1 VITLILS
8 GFGRFAGGPVEH
20 ALSIKKSPARGN
32 AEPARR
38 ADDAP
43 AAVATGPRHA
53 QPGLALAAR
62 GSGKVRTTQVA
73 PSTQAGPT
81 GAAAERISVLGKI
94 GQTKVAASAWSQ
106 GHLGGN
112 YGITLPEAL
121 RISIDVKQAEGNWVP
136 TVTDLDGR
144 YSIQARVLPHQ
155 ADVPNA
161 AVATALNYQA
171 IIAALDSLGEPG
183 GTHNHYS
190 LKAVQMHES
199 RHATRVLQAL
209 ENTKARIE
217 TDVAATAIPE
227 SAAPDKGTAK
237 TQIEASPAF
246 LAVADSS
253 APLVATNAYNAW
265 FHELLRLVQNDH
277 DTHGPCEAAEESIT
291 KPLKQAI
298 EERAVS
304 QRWVAAKPQVTLP
317 VGTVKAGPPVPVGNG
332 APLGPKPQITLPVGT
347 VKKVWPPTL

>member
-1 VITLILS
+1 M
-8 GFGRFAGGPVEH
+8 EH

-62 GSGKVRTTQVA
+62 GSSRVHTTGVA
-73 PSTQAGPT
+73 PSAHAGLT
-81 GAAAERISVLGKI
+81 GAAAERISVLAKI
-94 GQTKVAASAWSQ
+94 GQTKIAASAWSQ

-317 VGTVKAGPPVPVGNG
+317 VGTVKAGPPVPVGSG

>member
-1 VITLILS
+1 MIMLILS

-20 ALSIKKSPARGN
+20 ALATKKSPARDAAG
-32 AEPARR
+32 PARR

-43 AAVATGPRHA
+43 AAVATGPRHP
-53 QPGLALAAR
+53 QPGLAL
-62 GSGKVRTTQVA
+62 GSSKVRTTQVT
-73 PSTQAGPT
+73 PSAQAGLT
-81 GAAAERISVLGKI
+81 GAAAERISVLAKI
-94 GQTKVAASAWSQ
+94 GQTKVGASAWSQ
-106 GHLGGN
+106 GHLGGD
-112 YGITLPEAL
+112 YGITLPEEL
-121 RISIDVKQAEGNWVP
+121 RISIDVKQTEGNWVP

-144 YSIQARVLPHQ
+144 YSIQARILAHQ

-171 IIAALDSLGEPG
+171 IIAALDTLGEPG

-190 LKAVQMHES
+190 LRAVQTHES
-199 RHATRVLQAL
+199 RHATRILQAL

-217 TDVAATAIPE
+217 TDVAAATIPE

-246 LAVADSS
+246 LAIADNS

-265 FHELLRLVQNDH
+265 FHELLQLVQNDH
-277 DTHGPCEAAEESIT
+277 DTHGPCQAAEESIT

-298 EERAVS
+298 EERAVA

-317 VGTVKAGPPVPVGNG
+317 VGTVKAGPPVPVGAG
-332 APLGPKPQITLPVGT
+332 VAVGPKPQITLPVGT
-347 VKKVWPPTL
+347 VKKVWPPTG

>member
-1 VITLILS
+1 MIMLILS

-20 ALSIKKSPARGN
+20 ALATKKSPARGA
-32 AEPARR
+32 AEPVRR

-43 AAVATGPRHA
+43 AAATTGPRHP
-53 QPGLALAAR
+53 QQGLAL
-62 GSGKVRTTQVA
+62 GSSKVRATQVT
-73 PSTQAGPT
+73 PSAQVGLT
-81 GAAAERISVLGKI
+81 GAAAERISVLAKI

-106 GHLGGN
+106 GHLGGD
-112 YGITLPEAL
+112 YGITLPEEL

-144 YSIQARVLPHQ
+144 YSIQARILPHQ

-171 IIAALDSLGEPG
+171 IIAALDTLGEPG

-190 LKAVQMHES
+190 LKAVQTHES
-199 RHATRVLQAL
+199 RHATRILQAL

-217 TDVAATAIPE
+217 TDVAAAAIPE
-227 SAAPDKGTAK
+227 SAAPDTGAAK

-246 LAVADSS
+246 LAIADNS

-265 FHELLRLVQNDH
+265 FDELLRLVHNDH
-277 DTHGPCEAAEESIT
+277 DTHGPCQAAEESIT

-298 EERAVS
+298 EERAVT
-304 QRWVAAKPQVTLP
+304 QRWVAAKPQITLP
-317 VGTVKAGPPVPVGNG
+317 VGAVRAGPPVPVGAG
-332 APLGPKPQITLPVGT
+332 VALGPKPQITLPVGT
-347 VKKVWPPTL
+347 VKKVWPPTG

>member
-1 VITLILS
+1 M
-8 GFGRFAGGPVEH
+8 EH
-20 ALSIKKSPARGN
+20 ALSIKKSPAPGN

-43 AAVATGPRHA
+43 TAVATGPRHA
-53 QPGLALAAR
+53 QPGLAVAAR
-62 GSGKVRTTQVA
+62 GSSRVHTTGVA
-73 PSTQAGPT
+73 PSAHAGLT
-81 GAAAERISVLGKI
+81 GAAAERISVLAKI
-94 GQTKVAASAWSQ
+94 GQTKIAASAWSQ

-121 RISIDVKQAEGNWVP
+121 AISIDVKQAEGNWVP

-217 TDVAATAIPE
+217 TDVAAAAIPE

-246 LAVADSS
+246 LAIADNS

-317 VGTVKAGPPVPVGNG
+317 VGTVKAGPPVPVGSG